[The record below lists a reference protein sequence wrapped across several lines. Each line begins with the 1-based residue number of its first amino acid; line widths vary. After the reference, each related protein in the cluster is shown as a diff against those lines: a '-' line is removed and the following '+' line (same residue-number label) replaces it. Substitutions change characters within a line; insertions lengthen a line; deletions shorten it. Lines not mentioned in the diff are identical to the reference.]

1 MRDGLQKLTLEQ
13 VNAVIRRHLSAKDL
27 SVVIVTKDAEG
38 LKKKLLSDEFS
49 PIKYDAEK
57 PAELLEED
65 KVIGARKL
73 SIAPEKLTITKID
86 EVFAR

>member
-13 VNAVIRRHLSAKDL
+13 VNAVVRKHLSAKDL
-27 SVVIVTKDAEG
+27 SVVIVTKDAEA
-38 LKKKLLSDEFS
+38 LKRALVSDEFS
-49 PIKYDAEK
+49 PIAYDAEK
-57 PAELLEED
+57 PAALLEED

-73 SIAPEKLTITKID
+73 GISAEKVTITKID